1 MNNQNVSSSFGIPNN
16 DLNAILSVIT
26 KFEKIEKVVLFGS
39 RAKGNYKKGSDIDL
53 ALFSKKLS
61 FKELLK
67 IKVDVNNLPL
77 PYIIDI
83 LHFQQ
88 ITNFELKEHIDRIGI
103 VLYQK

>member
-1 MNNQNVSSSFGIPNN
+1 MNSQNKNSSFGLSKS
-16 DLNAILSVIT
+16 DLHLILSVIS
-26 KFEKIEKVVLFGS
+26 KFKKIEKVVLFGS

-53 ALFSKKLS
+53 ALFSNKLS

-67 IKVDVNNLPL
+67 IKVEVNNLPL

-88 ITNFELKEHIDRIGI
+88 ITNFELKEHIERIGI